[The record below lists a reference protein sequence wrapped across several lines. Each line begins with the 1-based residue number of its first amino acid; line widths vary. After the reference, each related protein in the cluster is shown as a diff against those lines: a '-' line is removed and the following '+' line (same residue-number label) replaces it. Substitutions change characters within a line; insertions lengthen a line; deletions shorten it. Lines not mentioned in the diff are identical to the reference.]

1 MHSNFVVPCT
11 PALPPDQVK
20 AVLDRA
26 EAKHI
31 SVKSLT
37 ASLNRVM
44 VKGKQKK
51 LANLIAWDKL
61 FNVNGFF
68 YLGFLSRTFTIHR
81 TAGERGGY
89 FFNYTLPLLLTF
101 RHLGISRAIIAER
114 SPLRKASSQT
124 WTWNLRFPSES
135 R

>member
-44 VKGKQKK
+44 VKEKQKK
-51 LANLIAWDKL
+51 LANLIA
-61 FNVNGFF
+61 
-68 YLGFLSRTFTIHR
+68 
-81 TAGERGGY
+81 
-89 FFNYTLPLLLTF
+89 
-101 RHLGISRAIIAER
+101 
-114 SPLRKASSQT
+114 
-124 WTWNLRFPSES
+124 
-135 R
+135 

>member
-31 SVKSLT
+31 RVKSLT

-44 VKGKQKK
+44 VKEKQKK
-51 LANLIAWDKL
+51 LANLIA
-61 FNVNGFF
+61 
-68 YLGFLSRTFTIHR
+68 
-81 TAGERGGY
+81 
-89 FFNYTLPLLLTF
+89 
-101 RHLGISRAIIAER
+101 
-114 SPLRKASSQT
+114 
-124 WTWNLRFPSES
+124 
-135 R
+135 